1 MDFALDDEQQM
12 FFDTIRSWVDREFP
26 KEVALE
32 LERREHEFPQQ
43 MWDKMAEAGFHGL
56 SLPEEYGGQGADI
69 VTQMLLARGLARNLS
84 GLTWIWGTS
93 SFCAKTVAEFASD
106 EARSEVLPRLASGE
120 VRLGIGVTEPAGGTD
135 VLGAMRTRAR
145 RVDGGWAV
153 TGQKIWTTMA
163 DTADYLVLLA
173 RTSDEDKPSR
183 GLTSFLLPTGGD
195 SYEAR
200 PIDKVGLRCM
210 SSCEVFLEDHFV
222 PDHLVIG
229 EVGRGWYQML
239 TSLNNERIMLAAL
252 CTGIIDG
259 CLEEAS
265 RYLLDR
271 EAFGKPIGSYQA
283 MQHHLAEMAM
293 GQAKAELFAYRAA
306 WMQQQGLPCGLEAN
320 MAKVVA
326 SEEAFKAADT
336 FFQILGGMGYSAE
349 TQAQRYWRDVRI
361 FRIAPITNEMARL
374 QIAMSLGM
382 PRSF

>member
-1 MDFALDDEQQM
+1 MDFQLSDEQQM
-12 FFDTIRSWVDREFP
+12 FFDMVHDWVDREFP
-26 KEVALE
+26 KDVALE
-32 LERREHEFPQQ
+32 LERREHEFPQA
-43 MWDKMAEAGFHGL
+43 MWDKMGEAGFHAL

-93 SFCAKTVAEFASD
+93 SFCAKTVAQYAGD
-106 EARSEVLPRLASGE
+106 EARAEILPRLARGE
-120 VRLGIGVTEPAGGTD
+120 NRLGIAVTEPGGGTD
-135 VLGAMRTRAR
+135 VLGAMRTRAV
-145 RVDGGWAV
+145 RVHGGWSI

-183 GLTSFLLPTGGD
+183 GLTSFLVPTSGD
-195 SYEAR
+195 GYTAR

-210 SSCEVFLEDHFV
+210 SSCEVFLDDVFV

-259 CLEEAS
+259 CIEEAS
-265 RYLLDR
+265 QYLLDR
-271 EAFGKPIGSYQA
+271 DAFGKPIGSYQA
-283 MQHHLAEMAM
+283 MQHHLANMAM
-293 GQAKAELFAYRAA
+293 GQAKSEMLTYRAA
-306 WMQQQGLPCGLEAN
+306 WMQQEGLPCGTEAN

-326 SEEAFKAADT
+326 SEEAFTAADT
-336 FFQILGGMGYSAE
+336 YFQILGGMGYSAE

-361 FRIAPITNEMARL
+361 FRISPITNEMARN

>member
-1 MDFALDDEQQM
+1 M
-12 FFDTIRSWVDREFP
+12 FFETVRSWVDREFP
-26 KEVALE
+26 KDVALE
-32 LERREHEFPQQ
+32 LERREHVFPQGL
-43 MWDKMAEAGFHGL
+43 WDKMSEAGFHGL
-56 SLPEEYGGQGADI
+56 SLPEAHGGQGADI
-69 VTQMLLARGLARNLS
+69 VTQMLLARGLAKNLS

-93 SFCAKTVAEFASD
+93 SFCAKTVSEFASD
-106 EARSEVLPRLASGE
+106 EARDEILPKLARGE
-120 VRLGIGVTEPAGGTD
+120 VRLGIAVTEPAGGTD

-145 RVDGGWAV
+145 KVDGGWSI

-183 GLTSFLLPTGGD
+183 GLTSFLVPTSGD
-195 SYEAR
+195 SYTAR

-210 SSCEVFLEDHFV
+210 SSCEVFLDDHFV

-239 TSLNNERIMLAAL
+239 GSLNNERIMLAAL
-252 CTGIIDG
+252 CTGVIDG

-265 RYLLDR
+265 QYLLDR
-271 EAFGKPIGSYQA
+271 HAFGRPIGSYQA
-283 MQHHLAEMAM
+283 MQHHLAEMAI
-293 GQAKAELFAYRAA
+293 GQSTSELLTYRAA
-306 WMQQQGLPCGLEAN
+306 WMQQQGMDCGTEAN

-326 SEEAFKAADT
+326 SEQAFNAADT
-336 FFQILGGMGYSAE
+336 YFQILGGMGYSAE

-361 FRIAPITNEMARL
+361 FRIAPITNEMARN

>member
-1 MDFALDDEQQM
+1 MDFALTTEQEM
-12 FFDTIRSWVDREFP
+12 FFDMVHNWVDQEFP
-26 KEVALE
+26 KDVALE
-32 LERREHEFPQQ
+32 LERQEHQFPQEL
-43 MWDKMAEAGFHGL
+43 WDKMAAADFHGL

-69 VTQMLLARGLARNLS
+69 VTQMLLARGLAKNLS

-93 SFCAKTVAEFASD
+93 SFCAKTVSEFASD
-106 EARSEVLPRLASGE
+106 AAKEELLPRLAKGE
-120 VRLGIGVTEPAGGTD
+120 ARLGIGVTEPAGGTD
-135 VLGAMRTRAR
+135 VLGGMKTRAR
-145 RVDGGWAV
+145 KVDGGWLV

-173 RTSDEDKPSR
+173 RTSDEEKVAN

-195 SYEAR
+195 TYEAR
-200 PIDKVGLRCM
+200 TIDKVGLRCM
-210 SSCEVFLEDHFV
+210 SSCEVFLDEHFV
-222 PDHLVIG
+222 PDYLVIG

-259 CLEEAS
+259 CLEDS
-265 RYLLDR
+265 TQYLLER
-271 EAFGKPIGSYQA
+271 EAFGRPIGQYQA
-283 MQHHLAEMAM
+283 MQHHLADMAM
-293 GQAKAELFAYRAA
+293 GQAKSELLTYKTA
-306 WMQQQGLPCGLEAN
+306 WMQQQGIPCGQEAN

-336 FFQILGGMGYSAE
+336 YFQILGGMGYSAE

-361 FRIAPITNEMARL
+361 FRIAPITNEMARN
-374 QIAMSLGM
+374 QIAMGLGM